1 MNGRLAI
8 DIGVLL
14 VYFTVIIF
22 IGLYMGRK
30 EDNLEDFALGG
41 RRIPWWAVLASIIAA
56 ETSAGTFFGT
66 PGEGFALRN
75 YTYLQLA
82 FGTIIARV
90 LVSYI
95 FIKPYYDYKVYSI
108 YEYLTARFGVATK
121 NAASAIF
128 MITRLL
134 ASGARLYVA
143 AIALALAY
151 EMIRGVRPGQLETL
165 YIYIGATVAIVI
177 LTAIYTTLGGI
188 KAVIWTDL
196 IQASIMIGSALVALG
211 LLYFSIP
218 GGWAEIR
225 QRLNDFQDVKLID
238 TGFPREAAG
247 TVQEIAAGDTGT
259 PRSFSLQEQE
269 VGATRDY
276 ATNNPWIATSSD
288 QLRTGDS
295 VTAFYRE
302 EHDKRIATAVSDSP
316 PPAPVKWWA
325 KLLTMFAIEY
335 TIFAGLFGATFI
347 TMATHGT
354 DQDMVQRMLT
364 APDVRRSRRSLILS
378 GLADIPI
385 VLTFLSIG
393 ILLWVY
399 YQAHPDPNLPKT
411 PNETFCH
418 FILYEMPVG
427 LRGLLI
433 AGIFATAMGS
443 LSTAINALATSF
455 TRDWYQPYINPRA
468 TAQQSLRAVRWA
480 TVWFSVLMI
489 VVASATSYL
498 VIVHPTIRII
508 PIVLGIFGYTYGSL
522 LGVFL
527 CGMFTRRRGNNA
539 GNIIAM
545 IAGFMVVAFL
555 SGLPNAL
562 GRIVGTQLYR
572 QPSWLPV
579 MEFPWW
585 ICFGTIVTFGVAILF
600 RTEKDHQRPT
610 G

>member
-1 MNGRLAI
+1 MDARLVI

-14 VYFTVIIF
+14 LYFFIIIF
-22 IGLYMGRK
+22 IGLRMGRK

-41 RRIPWWAVLASIIAA
+41 RRIPWWAVLASLVAA

-82 FGTIIARV
+82 FGTIIGRI

-95 FIKPYYDYKVYSI
+95 FIKPYYDYKVFSI
-108 YEYLTARFGVATK
+108 YEYLTARFGVGSK
-121 NAASAIF
+121 NAASAVF

-151 EMIRGVRPGQLETL
+151 EMISGTRPNQSQTL
-165 YIYIGATVAIVI
+165 WIYIGSTVAIVI
-177 LTAIYTTLGGI
+177 LTSIYTTFGGI

-196 IQASIMIGSALVALG
+196 IQASIMIGSALVALA
-211 LLYFSIP
+211 LLYLAIP
-218 GGWAEIR
+218 GGWHEIV
-225 QRLNDFQDVKLID
+225 QRHGEFHTSDLIASGLDPARHGWDKVK
-238 TGFPREAAG
+238 G
-247 TVQEIAAGDTGT
+247 
-259 PRSFSLQEQE
+259 
-269 VGATRDY
+269 
-276 ATNNPWIATSSD
+276 
-288 QLRTGDS
+288 
-295 VTAFYRE
+295 
-302 EHDKRIATAVSDSP
+302 
-316 PPAPVKWWA
+316 
-325 KLLTMFAIEY
+325 MFETEY
-335 TIFAGLFGATFI
+335 TIFAGLIGSVFI
-347 TMATHGT
+347 TMGTHGT

-364 APDVRRSRRSLILS
+364 AKDIRRSRRSLIMS

-385 VLTFLSIG
+385 AFTFLSIG
-393 ILLWVY
+393 LLLWVY
-399 YQAHPDPNLPKT
+399 YQAHPDPTLSKT

-418 FILYEMPVG
+418 FILYQMPVG

-443 LSTAINALATSF
+443 LSTALNALATSF
-455 TRDWYQPYINPRA
+455 TRDWYEPYINPGA
-468 TAQQSLRAVRWA
+468 TDEQSLRAVRWG

-489 VVASATSYL
+489 VVAATTAYL
-498 VIVHPTIRII
+498 VIVYPNVRII

-522 LGVFL
+522 LGIFFA
-527 CGMFTRRRGNNA
+527 GMFTRTRGNDR

-545 IAGFMVVAFL
+545 IAGFLVVAVL
-555 SGLPNAL
+555 SGLPNKLAGL
-562 GRIVGTQLYR
+562 FGGSLYS
-572 QPSWLPV
+572 QPDWLPV

-585 ICFGTIVTFGVAILF
+585 ICFGTIVTFGVAVLF
-600 RTEKDHQRPT
+600 RTGREHHPPA